1 VFDDTF
7 RGERSKR
14 SDRRLP
20 PSQGEKERGE
30 GEEERGE
37 EEKQRGEGEEAA
49 SQLLSESCHANGLLI
64 LSPYIIDS

>member
-20 PSQGEKERGE
+20 PSEVEKERGQ
-30 GEEERGE
+30 GEEERG
-37 EEKQRGEGEEAA
+37 QGEEAA